1 MEVAD
6 TTFRR
11 TLGLMFRRKGEML
24 FTFPFDS
31 RFSIW
36 TPFMR
41 FPIDLFF
48 IDKNFKLVETRRGMV
63 PWRFHKPRKTYRY
76 LFEAPAGKY
85 RGNVSQ
91 VVRKALLSQKDK
103 RFL

>member
-1 MEVAD
+1 MFMEVAD
-6 TTFRR
+6 TMMKRA
-11 TLGLMFRRKGEML
+11 LGLMFRKECEML

-48 IDKNFKLVETRRGMV
+48 LDSRFRVVEARENMA
-63 PWRFHKPRKTYRY
+63 PWRFHRPKKAYRY

-85 RGNVSQ
+85 KYEAVSGM
-91 VVRKALLSQKDK
+91 VRNKLKDY
-103 RFL
+103 